1 MGARELLEEIKSLDY
16 KIKILTERIIE
27 LEAMLQPGIEY
38 EKIGSVPRNSYHPD
52 TRVNIIYK
60 LSDTKEDLI
69 LRRAELYAIKSQ
81 LTKAI
86 SKMENKAH
94 IEIIVRRYYHNQ
106 RWEKISKEMGYAISW
121 CYKLHEQAIVELDKI
136 LQEDSKR

>member
-94 IEIIVRRYYHNQ
+94 IEIIVRRYYNNQ
-106 RWEKISKEMGYAISW
+106 RWEKISKEMGYSIRQ
-121 CYKLHEQAIVELDKI
+121 CFRLNEQAIAELDEI
-136 LQEDSKR
+136 INDGT